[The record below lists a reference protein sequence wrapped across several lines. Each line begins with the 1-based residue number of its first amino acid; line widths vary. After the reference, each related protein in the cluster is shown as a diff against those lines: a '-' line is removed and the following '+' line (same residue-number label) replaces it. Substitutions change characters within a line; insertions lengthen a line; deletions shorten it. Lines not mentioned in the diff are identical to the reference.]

1 MPFGWGVVRV
11 AQEAEGAA
19 VLVGACEA
27 GAAGAGAWVEAGA
40 LGESDAADV
49 ATDDELLLEVD
60 DVLLEA
66 LTSATFPPGQAQS
79 GGVPGILKVGVVYG
93 KCVLGSPVGD
103 DEWFQMIVI
112 VKSNSWFAL
121 LLLSARKATLRHSFA
136 SSAIGKLG
144 LA

>member
-1 MPFGWGVVRV
+1 M
-11 AQEAEGAA
+11 
-19 VLVGACEA
+19 LVGASDA
-27 GAAGAGAWVEAGA
+27 GAADFEVGAGACVEAGA
-40 LGESDAADV
+40 SLVEVAEADFALEV
-49 ATDDELLLEVD
+49 LDEDELD
-60 DVLLEA
+60 DVELL
-66 LTSATFPPGQAQS
+66 SATALAGGMPPGQAQS

-121 LLLSARKATLRHSFA
+121 LLLSARKTTLRHWFA